1 MLAQFFYMDKKIK
14 YEQFL
19 EIIDCRL
26 CRMEMG
32 RRVSWRY
39 CGFYYSVLVAW
50 LYTLLTLSTATLTIT
65 DDKIVLI
72 FFLIINKRI
81 EIAAGTVVTGSLPAA
96 VIFFN

>member
-1 MLAQFFYMDKKIK
+1 
-14 YEQFL
+14 
-19 EIIDCRL
+19 
-26 CRMEMG
+26 MG
-32 RRVSWRY
+32 RRLSWRY

-50 LYTLLTLSTATLTIT
+50 LYTLLTLSTARLTIT

-96 VIFFN
+96 VIFYQNDK